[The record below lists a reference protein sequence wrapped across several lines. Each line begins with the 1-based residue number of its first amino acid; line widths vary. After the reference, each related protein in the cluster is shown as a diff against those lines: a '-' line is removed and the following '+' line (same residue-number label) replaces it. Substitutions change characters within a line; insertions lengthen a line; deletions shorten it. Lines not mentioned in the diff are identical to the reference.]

1 MTARK
6 RIIQLGLGI
15 AAAALL
21 AAVPPCSA
29 SAQDVVLFPETIQVE
44 RYTGTF
50 QKEFHIDIDGD
61 GEKEAIGYYYV
72 GSKRDG
78 YSISDVYSV
87 FDTNSESY
95 ILYRRIS
102 NDHMNYKFH
111 IIQDKNTNETF
122 LGYIYTDM
130 FGSEMLYRLYSDN
143 QSKLI
148 NSYNAN
154 TDGSDKLQA
163 YKTYMNNVDFLDE
176 MAYGHGDVDGDAD
189 VTVSDAVSI
198 LSYYAATAAG
208 QSPSFTELQKQAA
221 DFNQDGIITVEDA
234 VKTLSLYAEH
244 AAGIIDTVLL
254 PATIRRDST
263 IHSNFSDI
271 NVATTSNPFPLKE
284 GTLESTFYLD
294 IDNDGKKETIGQY
307 NHINTVGHNQ
317 VAMDRMFQVYD
328 NGAFQGSFGNIN
340 GMAFQNIMLIYDH
353 NIDKIYLV
361 NYWIKSATRH
371 AYAVLEDIYPSYNQS
386 NWNICVSSDS
396 SGGSHSN
403 TVRINING
411 KEATEQELYDY
422 MNQVEF
428 ISNPEEKEDILNQFK
443 EIITIYR

>member
-1 MTARK
+1 MTTKK
-6 RIIQLGLGI
+6 RILQLGLGI

-44 RYTGTF
+44 GYTGTF

-72 GSKRDG
+72 GLPNQ
-78 YSISDVYSV
+78 YAISDIYSV
-87 FDTNSESY
+87 SDVDSESY
-95 ILYRRIS
+95 VLYKRIT
-102 NDHMNYKFH
+102 NQHMNYKFH

-122 LGYIYTDM
+122 LGYIYTNM

-143 QSKLI
+143 QDELVSGYDAI
-148 NSYNAN
+148 ADSSNP
-154 TDGSDKLQA
+154 DKLQA

-221 DFNQDGIITVEDA
+221 DFNQDGIIAVEDA
-234 VKTLSLYAEH
+234 VKALSLYAEH
-244 AAGIIDTVLL
+244 AAGTVDTVLL
-254 PATIRRDST
+254 PTTIRKDSSFGNT
-263 IHSNFSDI
+263 
-271 NVATTSNPFPLKE
+271 NVATDSNPFPLKE

-328 NGAFQGSFGNIN
+328 NGAFQGSFGNI
-340 GMAFQNIMLIYDH
+340 MSAMTPQNIILIYDH
-353 NIDKIYLV
+353 NIDKIYLA
-361 NYWIKSATRH
+361 NYWIRYVTMH
-371 AYAVLEDIYPSYNQS
+371 GYAVLADIYPSYNQS
-386 NWNICVSSDS
+386 NWDIHVSTYS

-403 TVRINING
+403 TARINING

-422 MNQVEF
+422 LNQLEF

-443 EIITIYR
+443 EIITIY

>member
-1 MTARK
+1 MTAKK
-6 RIIQLGLGI
+6 RIVQLGLGV

-21 AAVPPCSA
+21 AAVQPCSA
-29 SAQDVVLFPETIQVE
+29 SAQDVLFPETIQVQK
-44 RYTGTF
+44 YTGTF
-50 QKEFHIDIDGD
+50 QKEFHIDIDSD

-189 VTVSDAVSI
+189 VTVSDAVAT

-221 DFNQDGIITVEDA
+221 DFNQDGIIAVDDA

-254 PATIRRDST
+254 PATTRKDSN
-263 IHSNFSDI
+263 SS
-271 NVATTSNPFPLKE
+271 SPYG
-284 GTLESTFYLD
+284 GTLKSIFYLD
-294 IDNDGKKETIGQY
+294 IDDDGKKETFGQY
-307 NHINTVGHNQ
+307 DHINLSFKLTS
-317 VAMDRMFQVYD
+317 DCIFQVYD
-328 NGAFQGSFGNIN
+328 DGTFQGSYGVGNDHT
-340 GMAFQNIMLIYDH
+340 NIWETMLVYDH
-353 NIDKIYLV
+353 NIDKIYLAD
-361 NYWIKSATRH
+361 YFSRPAG
-371 AYAVLEDIYPSYNQS
+371 AYGYTLLKDIYPSYNESS
-386 NWNICVSSDS
+386 NWGMSVY
-396 SGGSHSN
+396 GSHSN
-403 TVRINING
+403 VFEINING
-411 KEATEQELYDY
+411 KDATEQELYDY
-422 MNQVEF
+422 LNQLEF
-428 ISNPEEKEDILNQFK
+428 ISDPEEKESILNQFK
-443 EIITIYR
+443 LIITNY

>member
-1 MTARK
+1 MTVKK
-6 RIIQLGLGI
+6 RILQLGLGV

-29 SAQDVVLFPETIQVE
+29 SAQDVLFPETIQVE
-44 RYTGTF
+44 KYTGTF
-50 QKEFHIDIDGD
+50 QKEFHIDIDSD
-61 GEKEAIGYYYV
+61 GEKETIGYYYV

-111 IIQDKNTNETF
+111 IIQDKNTGETF

-234 VKTLSLYAEH
+234 VKTLSLYAKH

-263 IHSNFSDI
+263 IHSNFGDI

-328 NGAFQGSFGNIN
+328 NGAFQGSFGNI
-340 GMAFQNIMLIYDH
+340 MALQNIMLIYDH

-361 NYWIKSATRH
+361 NYWIKSATGH

>member
-1 MTARK
+1 MTAKK
-6 RIIQLGLGI
+6 RIVQLGLGV

-21 AAVPPCSA
+21 AAVQPCSA
-29 SAQDVVLFPETIQVE
+29 SAQDVLFPETIQVQK
-44 RYTGTF
+44 YTGTF
-50 QKEFHIDIDGD
+50 QKEFHIDIDSD

-111 IIQDKNTNETF
+111 IIQDKNTGETF

-189 VTVSDAVSI
+189 VTVSDAVAT

-221 DFNQDGIITVEDA
+221 DFNQDGIIAVDDA

-254 PATIRRDST
+254 PATTRKDSN
-263 IHSNFSDI
+263 SS
-271 NVATTSNPFPLKE
+271 SPYG
-284 GTLESTFYLD
+284 GTLKSIFYLD
-294 IDNDGKKETIGQY
+294 IDDDGKKETFGQY
-307 NHINTVGHNQ
+307 DHINLSFKLSS
-317 VAMDRMFQVYD
+317 DCIFQVYD
-328 NGAFQGSFGNIN
+328 DGTFQGSYGVGNDHT
-340 GMAFQNIMLIYDH
+340 NIWETMLVYDH
-353 NIDKIYLV
+353 NIDKIYLAD
-361 NYWIKSATRH
+361 YFSRPAG
-371 AYAVLEDIYPSYNQS
+371 AYGYTLLKDIYPSYNESS
-386 NWNICVSSDS
+386 NWGMSVY
-396 SGGSHSN
+396 GSHSN
-403 TVRINING
+403 VFEINING
-411 KEATEQELYDY
+411 KDATEQELYDY
-422 MNQVEF
+422 LNQLEF
-428 ISNPEEKEDILNQFK
+428 ISDPEEKESILNQFK
-443 EIITIYR
+443 LIITNY

>member
-1 MTARK
+1 MTAKK
-6 RIIQLGLGI
+6 RILQLGLGV
-15 AAAALL
+15 AAATLL

-44 RYTGTF
+44 KYTGTF
-50 QKEFHIDIDGD
+50 QKEFHIDIDSD
-61 GEKEAIGYYYV
+61 GEKETIGYYYV

-111 IIQDKNTNETF
+111 IIQDKNTGETF

-189 VTVSDAVSI
+189 VTVSDAVAI

-208 QSPSFTELQKQAA
+208 QSPSFTEPQKQAA
-221 DFNQDGIITVEDA
+221 DFNQDGIIAVEDA

-244 AAGIIDTVLL
+244 AAGMVDTVLL
-254 PATIRRDST
+254 PANIRRDSSFGNT
-263 IHSNFSDI
+263 
-271 NVATTSNPFPLKE
+271 NVATDYNPFPLKE

-294 IDNDGKKETIGQY
+294 IDDDGKKETIGQY
-307 NHINTVGHNQ
+307 SHINTVGYNQ
-317 VAMDRMFQVYD
+317 AAMDRMFQVYD
-328 NGAFQGSFGNIN
+328 NGAFQGSFGNIMN

-361 NYWIKSATRH
+361 NYWSRMVALCG
-371 AYAVLEDIYPSYNQS
+371 AASLEDAYSQDESSY
-386 NWNICVSSDS
+386 WGITVSSS
-396 SGGSHSN
+396 
-403 TVRINING
+403 TTEKPTICING

-422 MNQVEF
+422 LNQLEF
-428 ISNPEEKEDILNQFK
+428 ISNPEEKEDILNPFK
-443 EIITIYR
+443 EIITIY

>member
-6 RIIQLGLGI
+6 RILQLGLGV

-44 RYTGTF
+44 GYTGTF

-72 GSKRDG
+72 GSPNQ
-78 YSISDVYSV
+78 YPISGIYSV
-87 FDTNSESY
+87 SDNGSEPY
-95 ILYRRIS
+95 ILYNRTANQRENCKI
-102 NDHMNYKFH
+102 H

-122 LGYIYTDM
+122 IGYNTIVTNRSD
-130 FGSEMLYRLYSDN
+130 SLYRLYSDN

-148 NSYNAN
+148 INYRAEIDDSN
-154 TDGSDKLQA
+154 KLEA
-163 YKTYMNNVDFLDE
+163 YKTYMKNVDFLDE

-221 DFNQDGIITVEDA
+221 DFNQDGMISVEDA

-254 PATIRRDST
+254 PATIRQDS
-263 IHSNFSDI
+263 SLFS
-271 NVATTSNPFPLKE
+271 FYG

-294 IDNDGKKETIGQY
+294 IDGDGKEETIGRY
-307 NHINTVGHNQ
+307 DHIKGRYELCS
-317 VAMDRMFQVYD
+317 DCIFQVYD
-328 NGAFQGSFGNIN
+328 DGTFQGSFGGNTDSQI
-340 GMAFQNIMLIYDH
+340 FSHTMLVYDH
-353 NIDKIYLV
+353 NIDEIYLANCGGHLTLGCGSPGLRNLYP
-361 NYWIKSATRH
+361 NYGKYIIYIETTGMKPDIKINGKDATKQ
-371 AYAVLEDIYPSYNQS
+371 EIYDYLDQ
-386 NWNICVSSDS
+386 IEIISSDS
-396 SGGSHSN
+396 N
-403 TVRINING
+403 D
-411 KEATEQELYDY
+411 EQLLE
-422 MNQVEF
+422 
-428 ISNPEEKEDILNQFK
+428 QFK
-443 EIITIYR
+443 KLIIDRYL

>member
-6 RIIQLGLGI
+6 RIVQLGLGV

-21 AAVPPCSA
+21 AVVPPCSA

-50 QKEFHIDIDGD
+50 QKEFHIDIDDD

-111 IIQDKNTNETF
+111 IIQDKNTGETF

-130 FGSEMLYRLYSDN
+130 FGSEMLYRFYSDN

-148 NSYNAN
+148 SSYNAN

-189 VTVSDAVSI
+189 VTVSDAVAI

-221 DFNQDGIITVEDA
+221 DFNQDGIVTVEDA

-254 PATIRRDST
+254 PANIRRDSSFGNT
-263 IHSNFSDI
+263 
-271 NVATTSNPFPLKE
+271 NVATDSNPFPLKK
-284 GTLESTFYLD
+284 GTLKSTFYLD

-328 NGAFQGSFGNIN
+328 NGVFHDSYGATIDNMNFWKT
-340 GMAFQNIMLIYDH
+340 MLVYDH
-353 NIDKIYLV
+353 NIDKAYLI
-361 NYWIKSATRH
+361 NYWTRPAARY
-371 AYAVLEDIYPSYNQS
+371 AYAVLADIYPSYNQS

-396 SGGSHSN
+396 PSGSHSN
-403 TVRINING
+403 TAKINING

-428 ISNPEEKEDILNQFK
+428 ISDPEEKEDILNQFK
-443 EIITIYR
+443 EIITIY

>member
-6 RIIQLGLGI
+6 RILQLGLGV

-29 SAQDVVLFPETIQVE
+29 SAQDVLFPETIQIE
-44 RYTGTF
+44 GYTGTGTF

-72 GSKRDG
+72 GSPDR
-78 YSISDVYSV
+78 YAISDIYSV
-87 FDTNSESY
+87 YDNDSESY
-95 ILYRRIS
+95 VLYKAIV
-102 NDHMNYKFH
+102 NQHMQYKFH
-111 IIQDKNTNETF
+111 IIQDKNTGETF

-163 YKTYMNNVDFLDE
+163 YKTYMKNVDFLDE

-221 DFNQDGIITVEDA
+221 DFNQDGIVTVEDA

-254 PATIRRDST
+254 PTTIRKDSRFGNT
-263 IHSNFSDI
+263 
-271 NVATTSNPFPLKE
+271 NVATDSNPFPLKK
-284 GTLESTFYLD
+284 GTLEATFYLD
-294 IDNDGKKETIGQY
+294 IDDDGKKETIGRY
-307 NHINTVGHNQ
+307 NHINSVGYNQ
-317 VAMDRMFQVYD
+317 ISMDRVFQVYD
-328 NGAFQGSFGNIN
+328 NGIFEGSYGNVMDGIAFKET
-340 GMAFQNIMLIYDH
+340 ALVYDH
-353 NIDKIYLV
+353 NINKYTLA
-361 NYWIKSATRH
+361 NYWSRMVALCG
-371 AYAVLEDIYPSYNQS
+371 AASLEDAYSQDESSY
-386 NWNICVSSDS
+386 WGITVSSS
-396 SGGSHSN
+396 
-403 TVRINING
+403 TTEKTTICING

-443 EIITIYR
+443 EIITIY

>member
-6 RIIQLGLGI
+6 RILQLGLGVV
-15 AAAALL
+15 AAALL
-21 AAVPPCSA
+21 AAVQPCSA
-29 SAQDVVLFPETIQVE
+29 SAQEVLFAETIQVE

-111 IIQDKNTNETF
+111 IIQDKNTGETF

-189 VTVSDAVSI
+189 VTVSDAVAI

-208 QSPSFTELQKQAA
+208 QSPSFTEPQKKAA
-221 DFNQDGIITVEDA
+221 DFNQDGIVTVEDA

-254 PATIRRDST
+254 PANIRRDSSFGNT
-263 IHSNFSDI
+263 
-271 NVATTSNPFPLKE
+271 NVATDSNPFPLKK

-328 NGAFQGSFGNIN
+328 NGVFHNSYGATIDNMNFWKT
-340 GMAFQNIMLIYDH
+340 MLVYDH

-361 NYWIKSATRH
+361 NYWTRPAARY
-371 AYAVLEDIYPSYNQS
+371 AYAVLADIYPSYNQS

-396 SGGSHSN
+396 PSGSHSN
-403 TVRINING
+403 TARINING

-443 EIITIYR
+443 EIITIY

>member
-6 RIIQLGLGI
+6 RIVQLGLGV

-29 SAQDVVLFPETIQVE
+29 SAQDVLFPETIQIE
-44 RYTGTF
+44 GYTGTGTF

-72 GSKRDG
+72 GSPDR
-78 YSISDVYSV
+78 YAISDIYSV
-87 FDTNSESY
+87 YDNDSESY
-95 ILYRRIS
+95 VLYKTIV
-102 NDHMNYKFH
+102 NQHMQYKFH
-111 IIQDKNTNETF
+111 IIQDKNTGETF

-163 YKTYMNNVDFLDE
+163 YKTYMKNVDFLDE

-221 DFNQDGIITVEDA
+221 DFNQDGIVTVEDA

-244 AAGIIDTVLL
+244 AAGMVDTVLL
-254 PATIRRDST
+254 PTTIRKDS
-263 IHSNFSDI
+263 SPFS
-271 NVATTSNPFPLKE
+271 LYG

-294 IDNDGKKETIGQY
+294 IDGDGKEETIGRY
-307 NHINTVGHNQ
+307 DHIKGRRELCS
-317 VAMDRMFQVYD
+317 DCIFQVYD
-328 NGAFQGSFGNIN
+328 DGTFQGSFGGNTDSQI
-340 GMAFQNIMLIYDH
+340 FSHTMLVYDH
-353 NIDKIYLV
+353 NID
-361 NYWIKSATRH
+361 
-371 AYAVLEDIYPSYNQS
+371 
-386 NWNICVSSDS
+386 
-396 SGGSHSN
+396 
-403 TVRINING
+403 
-411 KEATEQELYDY
+411 
-422 MNQVEF
+422 
-428 ISNPEEKEDILNQFK
+428 
-443 EIITIYR
+443 

>member
-1 MTARK
+1 MTAKK
-6 RIIQLGLGI
+6 RIVQLGLGV

-21 AAVPPCSA
+21 AAVQPCSA
-29 SAQDVVLFPETIQVE
+29 SAQDVLFPETIQVQK
-44 RYTGTF
+44 YTGTF
-50 QKEFHIDIDGD
+50 QKEFHIDIDSD

-111 IIQDKNTNETF
+111 IIQDKNTNENF
-122 LGYIYTDM
+122 LVYIYTDM

-189 VTVSDAVSI
+189 VTVSDAVAT

-221 DFNQDGIITVEDA
+221 DFNQDGIIAVDDA

-254 PATIRRDST
+254 PATTRKDSN
-263 IHSNFSDI
+263 SS
-271 NVATTSNPFPLKE
+271 SPYG
-284 GTLESTFYLD
+284 GTLKSIFYLD
-294 IDNDGKKETIGQY
+294 IDDDGKKETFGQY
-307 NHINTVGHNQ
+307 DHINLSFKLSS
-317 VAMDRMFQVYD
+317 DCIFQVYD
-328 NGAFQGSFGNIN
+328 DGTFQGSYGVGNDHT
-340 GMAFQNIMLIYDH
+340 NIWETMLVYDH
-353 NIDKIYLV
+353 NIDKIYLAD
-361 NYWIKSATRH
+361 YFSRPAG
-371 AYAVLEDIYPSYNQS
+371 AYGYTLLKDIYPSYNESS
-386 NWNICVSSDS
+386 NWGMSVY
-396 SGGSHSN
+396 GSHSN
-403 TVRINING
+403 VFEINING
-411 KEATEQELYDY
+411 KDATEQELYDY
-422 MNQVEF
+422 LNQLEF
-428 ISNPEEKEDILNQFK
+428 ISDPEEKESILNQFK
-443 EIITIYR
+443 LIITNY

>member
-6 RIIQLGLGI
+6 RILQLGLGV

-21 AAVPPCSA
+21 AAVQPCSA

-50 QKEFHIDIDGD
+50 QKEFHIDIDSD
-61 GEKEAIGYYYV
+61 GEKETIGYYYV

-95 ILYRRIS
+95 TLYKRIS

-111 IIQDKNTNETF
+111 IIQDKNTGETF

-130 FGSEMLYRLYSDN
+130 FGSEMLYRFYSDN

-148 NSYNAN
+148 SSYNAN

-189 VTVSDAVSI
+189 VTVSDAVAT

-221 DFNQDGIITVEDA
+221 EDA

-244 AAGIIDTVLL
+244 AAGMVDTVLL
-254 PATIRRDST
+254 PTTIRKDS
-263 IHSNFSDI
+263 SPFS
-271 NVATTSNPFPLKE
+271 LYG

-294 IDNDGKKETIGQY
+294 IDGDGKEETIGRY
-307 NHINTVGHNQ
+307 DHIKGRHELCS
-317 VAMDRMFQVYD
+317 DCIFQVYD
-328 NGAFQGSFGNIN
+328 DGTFQGSFGGNTDSQI
-340 GMAFQNIMLIYDH
+340 FSHTMLAYDH
-353 NIDKIYLV
+353 NIDKIYLADCV
-361 NYWIKSATRH
+361 GHLILGCGSPGLQNLYPNYGKYIIYIEATGMKP
-371 AYAVLEDIYPSYNQS
+371 YAGINGKDATKQEIYDYLDQ
-386 NWNICVSSDS
+386 IEIISSDS
-396 SGGSHSN
+396 N
-403 TVRINING
+403 D
-411 KEATEQELYDY
+411 EQLLE
-422 MNQVEF
+422 
-428 ISNPEEKEDILNQFK
+428 QFK
-443 EIITIYR
+443 ELIIDRYL

>member
-1 MTARK
+1 MTVKK
-6 RIIQLGLGI
+6 RILQLGLGV
-15 AAAALL
+15 AAAASL

-44 RYTGTF
+44 GYTGTF

-61 GEKEAIGYYYV
+61 KEKEIIGYY
-72 GSKRDG
+72 
-78 YSISDVYSV
+78 SINSDEYAQTSIYYV
-87 FDTNSESY
+87 FDSDSEPS
-95 ILYRRIS
+95 ILYKKLH
-102 NDHMNYKFH
+102 NDHMRYEFH
-111 IIQDKNTNETF
+111 IIQDKNINETF
-122 LGYIYTDM
+122 LGYIYTNT
-130 FGSEMLYRLYSDN
+130 FGSEMLCRLYSDN
-143 QSKLI
+143 QSELMIGYDAVVDPPDPDEVKKYE
-148 NSYNAN
+148 N
-154 TDGSDKLQA
+154 
-163 YKTYMNNVDFLDE
+163 YMKNVNFLDE

-221 DFNQDGIITVEDA
+221 DFNQDGIIAVEDA
-234 VKTLSLYAEH
+234 VETLSLYAEH

-254 PATIRRDST
+254 PANIRRDSSFGNT
-263 IHSNFSDI
+263 
-271 NVATTSNPFPLKE
+271 NVATDSNPFPLKE

-307 NHINTVGHNQ
+307 NHINTVDHIQ

-328 NGAFQGSFGNIN
+328 NGAFQGSFGNIMN
-340 GMAFQNIMLIYDH
+340 GMTLQNIMLIYDH

-361 NYWIKSATRH
+361 NYWIRSVAMY

-396 SGGSHSN
+396 PSGSHSN
-403 TVRINING
+403 AFKINING

-443 EIITIYR
+443 EIITIY

>member
-6 RIIQLGLGI
+6 RIVQLGLGV

-21 AAVPPCSA
+21 AAVQPCSA
-29 SAQDVVLFPETIQVE
+29 SAQDVLFPETIQVQE
-44 RYTGTF
+44 YTGTF
-50 QKEFHIDIDGD
+50 QKEFHIDIDSD

-72 GSKRDG
+72 GSKRYN

-95 ILYRRIS
+95 TLYKRIS

-111 IIQDKNTNETF
+111 IIQDKNTGETF

-130 FGSEMLYRLYSDN
+130 FGSEMLYRFYSDN

-148 NSYNAN
+148 SSYNAN

-163 YKTYMNNVDFLDE
+163 YKTYMKNVDFLDE

-189 VTVSDAVSI
+189 VTVSDAVAT

-221 DFNQDGIITVEDA
+221 DFNQDGIVTVEDA

-254 PATIRRDST
+254 PANIRRDSSFGNT
-263 IHSNFSDI
+263 
-271 NVATTSNPFPLKE
+271 NVATDSNPFPLKK
-284 GTLESTFYLD
+284 GTLKSTFYLD

-328 NGAFQGSFGNIN
+328 NGVFQGSFGNIMN
-340 GMAFQNIMLIYDH
+340 GMALQNIMLIYDH

-361 NYWIKSATRH
+361 NYWIQSVTMY

>member
-6 RIIQLGLGI
+6 RIVQLGLGV

-21 AAVPPCSA
+21 AAVQPCSA
-29 SAQDVVLFPETIQVE
+29 SAQEVLFAETIQVE

-111 IIQDKNTNETF
+111 IIQDKNTGETF

-163 YKTYMNNVDFLDE
+163 YKTYMKNVDFLDE

-189 VTVSDAVSI
+189 VTVSDAVAT

-208 QSPSFTELQKQAA
+208 QSPSFTEPQKKAA
-221 DFNQDGIITVEDA
+221 DFNQDGMISVEDA

-254 PATIRRDST
+254 PTTIRKDSRFGNT
-263 IHSNFSDI
+263 
-271 NVATTSNPFPLKE
+271 NVATDSNPFPLKK
-284 GTLESTFYLD
+284 GTLEATFYLD
-294 IDNDGKKETIGQY
+294 IDDDGKKETIGRY
-307 NHINTVGHNQ
+307 NHINSVGYNQ
-317 VAMDRMFQVYD
+317 ISMDRVFQVYD
-328 NGAFQGSFGNIN
+328 NGIFEGSYGNVMDGIAFKET
-340 GMAFQNIMLIYDH
+340 ALVYDH
-353 NIDKIYLV
+353 NINKYTLA
-361 NYWIKSATRH
+361 NYWSRMVALWG
-371 AYAVLEDIYPSYNQS
+371 AASLEDAYSQDESSY
-386 NWNICVSSDS
+386 WGITVSSS
-396 SGGSHSN
+396 
-403 TVRINING
+403 TTEKTTICING

-443 EIITIYR
+443 EIITIY

>member
-1 MTARK
+1 MTAKK
-6 RIIQLGLGI
+6 RILQLGLGV

-29 SAQDVVLFPETIQVE
+29 SAQDVLFPETIQVE
-44 RYTGTF
+44 KYTGTF
-50 QKEFHIDIDGD
+50 QKEFHIDIDSD
-61 GEKEAIGYYYV
+61 GEKETIGYYYV

-111 IIQDKNTNETF
+111 IIQDKNTGETF

-208 QSPSFTELQKQAA
+208 QSPSFTEPQKQAA
-221 DFNQDGIITVEDA
+221 DFNQDGIVTVEDA

-254 PATIRRDST
+254 PATTRKY
-263 IHSNFSDI
+263 SNFS
-271 NVATTSNPFPLKE
+271 SLYG
-284 GTLESTFYLD
+284 GTLKSTFYLD
-294 IDNDGKKETIGQY
+294 IDDDGKKETFGQY
-307 NHINTVGHNQ
+307 DHINLSYKLSS
-317 VAMDRMFQVYD
+317 DCIFQVYD
-328 NGAFQGSFGNIN
+328 DGTFQGSYGVGNDHT
-340 GMAFQNIMLIYDH
+340 NIWETMLVYGH
-353 NIDKIYLV
+353 NIDKIYLAD
-361 NYWIKSATRH
+361 YFSRPAA
-371 AYAVLEDIYPSYNQS
+371 AYGYTVLRDIYPSYNESS
-386 NWNICVSSDS
+386 NWGISVSSDS
-396 SGGSHSN
+396 PWGSHSN
-403 TVRINING
+403 TARINING

-443 EIITIYR
+443 LIITNY

>member
-1 MTARK
+1 MTVKK
-6 RIIQLGLGI
+6 RIIQLGLGV

-29 SAQDVVLFPETIQVE
+29 SAQDVLFAETIQVE

-61 GEKEAIGYYYV
+61 GEKETIGYYYV

-111 IIQDKNTNETF
+111 IIQDKNTGETF

-163 YKTYMNNVDFLDE
+163 YKTYMKNVDFLDE

-189 VTVSDAVSI
+189 VTVSDAVAI

-208 QSPSFTELQKQAA
+208 QSPSFTEPQKKAA
-221 DFNQDGIITVEDA
+221 DFNQDGMISVEDA

-254 PATIRRDST
+254 PTTIRKDSRFGNT
-263 IHSNFSDI
+263 
-271 NVATTSNPFPLKE
+271 NVATDSNPFPLKK
-284 GTLESTFYLD
+284 GTLEATFYLD
-294 IDNDGKKETIGQY
+294 IDDDGKKETIGRY
-307 NHINTVGHNQ
+307 NHINSVGYNQ
-317 VAMDRMFQVYD
+317 ISMDRVFQVYD
-328 NGAFQGSFGNIN
+328 NGIFEGSYGNVMDGIAFKET
-340 GMAFQNIMLIYDH
+340 ALVYDH
-353 NIDKIYLV
+353 NINKYTLA
-361 NYWIKSATRH
+361 NYWSRMVALWG
-371 AYAVLEDIYPSYNQS
+371 AASLEDAYSQDESSY
-386 NWNICVSSDS
+386 WGITVSSS
-396 SGGSHSN
+396 
-403 TVRINING
+403 TTEKTTICING

-443 EIITIYR
+443 EIITIY

>member
-6 RIIQLGLGI
+6 RILQLGLGV
-15 AAAALL
+15 AAAASLV
-21 AAVPPCSA
+21 AVQPCSA
-29 SAQDVVLFPETIQVE
+29 SAQEVLFAETIQVE

-95 ILYRRIS
+95 ILYRIIS

-111 IIQDKNTNETF
+111 IIQDKNTGETF

-163 YKTYMNNVDFLDE
+163 YKTYMKNVDFLDE

-189 VTVSDAVSI
+189 VTVSDAVAT

-208 QSPSFTELQKQAA
+208 QSPSFTEPQKKAA
-221 DFNQDGIITVEDA
+221 DFNQDGMISVEDA

-254 PATIRRDST
+254 PANIRRDSSFGNT
-263 IHSNFSDI
+263 
-271 NVATTSNPFPLKE
+271 NVATDSNPFPLKK
-284 GTLESTFYLD
+284 GTLKSTFYLD

-328 NGAFQGSFGNIN
+328 NGVFQGSFGNIMN
-340 GMAFQNIMLIYDH
+340 GMALQNIMLIYDH

-361 NYWIKSATRH
+361 NYWIQSVTMY

>member
-1 MTARK
+1 MTAKK
-6 RIIQLGLGI
+6 RIVQLGLGV

-21 AAVPPCSA
+21 AAVQPCSA
-29 SAQDVVLFPETIQVE
+29 SAQDVLFPETIQVQK
-44 RYTGTF
+44 YTGTF
-50 QKEFHIDIDGD
+50 QKEFHIDIDSD

-189 VTVSDAVSI
+189 VTVSDAVAT

-221 DFNQDGIITVEDA
+221 DFNQDGIIAVDDA

-254 PATIRRDST
+254 PATTRKDSN
-263 IHSNFSDI
+263 SS
-271 NVATTSNPFPLKE
+271 SPYG
-284 GTLESTFYLD
+284 GTLKSIFYLD
-294 IDNDGKKETIGQY
+294 IDDDGKKETFGQY
-307 NHINTVGHNQ
+307 DHINLSFKLSS
-317 VAMDRMFQVYD
+317 DCIFQVYD
-328 NGAFQGSFGNIN
+328 DGTFQGSYGVGNDHT
-340 GMAFQNIMLIYDH
+340 NIWETMLVYDH
-353 NIDKIYLV
+353 NIDKIYLAD
-361 NYWIKSATRH
+361 YFSRPAG
-371 AYAVLEDIYPSYNQS
+371 AYGYTLLKDIYLSYNESS
-386 NWNICVSSDS
+386 NWGMSVY
-396 SGGSHSN
+396 GSHSN
-403 TVRINING
+403 VFEINING
-411 KEATEQELYDY
+411 KDATEQELYDY
-422 MNQVEF
+422 LNQLEF
-428 ISNPEEKEDILNQFK
+428 ISDPEEKESILNQFK
-443 EIITIYR
+443 LIITNY

>member
-1 MTARK
+1 MTVK
-6 RIIQLGLGI
+6 KKIVQLGLGI

-21 AAVPPCSA
+21 AAVQPCSA
-29 SAQDVVLFPETIQVE
+29 SAQEVLFAETIQVE

-87 FDTNSESY
+87 FDTNSKSY

-111 IIQDKNTNETF
+111 IIQDKNTGETF

-163 YKTYMNNVDFLDE
+163 YKTYMKNVDFLDE

-189 VTVSDAVSI
+189 VTVSDAVAT

-208 QSPSFTELQKQAA
+208 QSPSFTEPQKKAA
-221 DFNQDGIITVEDA
+221 DFNQDGIVTVEDA

-254 PATIRRDST
+254 PANIRRDSSFGNT
-263 IHSNFSDI
+263 
-271 NVATTSNPFPLKE
+271 NVATDSNPFPLKK
-284 GTLESTFYLD
+284 GTLESIFYLD

-328 NGAFQGSFGNIN
+328 NSVFHDSYGATIDNMNFWKT
-340 GMAFQNIMLIYDH
+340 MLVYDH
-353 NIDKIYLV
+353 NIDKAYLI
-361 NYWIKSATRH
+361 NYWTRPAATY

-396 SGGSHSN
+396 PSGSHSN
-403 TVRINING
+403 AFKINING

-428 ISNPEEKEDILNQFK
+428 ISDPEEKEDILNQFK
-443 EIITIYR
+443 LIITNY

>member
-1 MTARK
+1 MTAKK
-6 RIIQLGLGI
+6 RIVQLGLGV

-21 AAVPPCSA
+21 AAVQPCSA
-29 SAQDVVLFPETIQVE
+29 SAQDVLFPETIQIE
-44 RYTGTF
+44 GYKGTGTF

-72 GSKRDG
+72 GSVADQ
-78 YSISDVYSV
+78 YAISDIYSV
-87 FDTNSESY
+87 LDNDSESY
-95 ILYRRIS
+95 VLYKAIPNQRVQ
-102 NDHMNYKFH
+102 HKFH
-111 IIQDKNTNETF
+111 IIQDKNTDETF
-122 LGYIYTDM
+122 LGYIYTNT

-208 QSPSFTELQKQAA
+208 QSPSFTELQKKAA
-221 DFNQDGIITVEDA
+221 DFNQDGIIAVEDA
-234 VKTLSLYAEH
+234 VETLSLYAEH

-254 PATIRRDST
+254 PANIRRDSSFGNT
-263 IHSNFSDI
+263 
-271 NVATTSNPFPLKE
+271 NVATDSNPFPLKE
-284 GTLESTFYLD
+284 GTLEATFYLD
-294 IDNDGKKETIGQY
+294 IDDDGKKETIGRY
-307 NHINTVGHNQ
+307 NHINSVGYNKIS
-317 VAMDRMFQVYD
+317 MDRVFQVYD
-328 NGAFQGSFGNIN
+328 NGIFEGSYGNVIDGIAFKET
-340 GMAFQNIMLIYDH
+340 ALVYDH
-353 NIDKIYLV
+353 NINKYTLA
-361 NYWIKSATRH
+361 NYWSRMVALWG
-371 AYAVLEDIYPSYNQS
+371 AASLEDAYSQDESSY
-386 NWNICVSSDS
+386 WGITVSSS
-396 SGGSHSN
+396 
-403 TVRINING
+403 TTEKTTICING

-443 EIITIYR
+443 EIITIY

>member
-6 RIIQLGLGI
+6 RILQLGLGVV
-15 AAAALL
+15 AAALL
-21 AAVPPCSA
+21 AAVQPCSA
-29 SAQDVVLFPETIQVE
+29 SAQEVLFAETIQVE

-111 IIQDKNTNETF
+111 IIQDKNTGETF

-189 VTVSDAVSI
+189 VTVSDAVAI

-208 QSPSFTELQKQAA
+208 QSPSFTEPQKKAA
-221 DFNQDGIITVEDA
+221 DFNQDGIVTVEDA

-254 PATIRRDST
+254 PANIRRDS
-263 IHSNFSDI
+263 NFS
-271 NVATTSNPFPLKE
+271 SLYG
-284 GTLESTFYLD
+284 GTLKSTFYLD
-294 IDNDGKKETIGQY
+294 IDDDGKKETFGQY
-307 NHINTVGHNQ
+307 DHINLSYKLSS
-317 VAMDRMFQVYD
+317 DCIFQVYD
-328 NGAFQGSFGNIN
+328 DGTFQGSYGVGNDHT
-340 GMAFQNIMLIYDH
+340 NIWETMLVYDH
-353 NIDKIYLV
+353 NIDKIYLAD
-361 NYWIKSATRH
+361 YFSRPAG
-371 AYAVLEDIYPSYNQS
+371 AYGYTFLRDIYLSYNESS
-386 NWNICVSSDS
+386 NWGMSVY
-396 SGGSHSN
+396 GSHSN
-403 TVRINING
+403 VFEINING
-411 KEATEQELYDY
+411 KDATEQELYDY
-422 MNQVEF
+422 LNQLEF

-443 EIITIYR
+443 LIITNY

>member
-1 MTARK
+1 MTAKK
-6 RIIQLGLGI
+6 RILQLGLGV
-15 AAAALL
+15 ATAALL
-21 AAVPPCSA
+21 AVVPPCSA

-50 QKEFHIDIDGD
+50 QKEFHIDIDDD

-111 IIQDKNTNETF
+111 IIQDKNTGETF

-130 FGSEMLYRLYSDN
+130 FGSEMLYRFYSDN

-148 NSYNAN
+148 SSYNAN

-189 VTVSDAVSI
+189 VTVSDAVAI

-221 DFNQDGIITVEDA
+221 DFNQDGIVTVEDA

-254 PATIRRDST
+254 PANIRRDSSFGNT
-263 IHSNFSDI
+263 
-271 NVATTSNPFPLKE
+271 NVATDSNPFPLKK
-284 GTLESTFYLD
+284 GTLKSTFYLD

-328 NGAFQGSFGNIN
+328 NGVFHDSYGATIDNMNFWKT
-340 GMAFQNIMLIYDH
+340 MLVYDH
-353 NIDKIYLV
+353 NIDKAYLI
-361 NYWIKSATRH
+361 NYWTRPAARY
-371 AYAVLEDIYPSYNQS
+371 AYAVLADIYPSYNQS

-396 SGGSHSN
+396 PSGSHSN
-403 TVRINING
+403 TAKINING

-428 ISNPEEKEDILNQFK
+428 ISDPEEKEDILNQFK
-443 EIITIYR
+443 EIITIY

>member
-1 MTARK
+1 MTVK
-6 RIIQLGLGI
+6 KKIVQLGLGI

-21 AAVPPCSA
+21 EAVPPCSA
-29 SAQDVVLFPETIQVE
+29 SAQEVLFPETIQVE
-44 RYTGTF
+44 EYTGTF

-61 GEKEAIGYYYV
+61 GEKETIGYYYV

-95 ILYRRIS
+95 TLYKRIS
-102 NDHMNYKFH
+102 SDHMNYKFH
-111 IIQDKNTNETF
+111 IIQDNNTNETF
-122 LGYIYTDM
+122 LGYVYTIL
-130 FGSEMLYRLYSDN
+130 GNEMLYRFYSDN
-143 QSKLI
+143 ESKLI
-148 NSYNAN
+148 IGYRPRPSNS
-154 TDGSDKLQA
+154 SDELEA

-208 QSPSFTELQKQAA
+208 QSPSFTEPQKQAA
-221 DFNQDGIITVEDA
+221 DFNQDGIIAVEDA
-234 VKTLSLYAEH
+234 VETLSLYAEH

-254 PATIRRDST
+254 PANIRRDSSFGNT
-263 IHSNFSDI
+263 
-271 NVATTSNPFPLKE
+271 NVATDSNPFPLKE
-284 GTLESTFYLD
+284 GTLEATFYLD
-294 IDNDGKKETIGQY
+294 IDDDGKKETIGRY
-307 NHINTVGHNQ
+307 NHINSVGYNQ
-317 VAMDRMFQVYD
+317 ISMDRVFQVYD
-328 NGAFQGSFGNIN
+328 NGAFQGSFGNIMN
-340 GMAFQNIMLIYDH
+340 GMALQNIMLIYDH

-361 NYWIKSATRH
+361 NYWSRMVALWG
-371 AYAVLEDIYPSYNQS
+371 AASLEDAYSQDESSY
-386 NWNICVSSDS
+386 WGITVSSS
-396 SGGSHSN
+396 
-403 TVRINING
+403 TTEKTTICING

>member
-1 MTARK
+1 MTAKK
-6 RIIQLGLGI
+6 RILQLGLGV

-29 SAQDVVLFPETIQVE
+29 SAQDVLFPETIQVE
-44 RYTGTF
+44 KYTGTF
-50 QKEFHIDIDGD
+50 QKEFHIDIDSD
-61 GEKEAIGYYYV
+61 DEKETIGYYYV

-102 NDHMNYKFH
+102 NYHMNYKFH
-111 IIQDKNTNETF
+111 IIQDKNTGETF

-208 QSPSFTELQKQAA
+208 QSPSFTEPQKQAA
-221 DFNQDGIITVEDA
+221 DFNQDGIVTVEDA

-254 PATIRRDST
+254 PATTRKY
-263 IHSNFSDI
+263 SNFS
-271 NVATTSNPFPLKE
+271 SLYG
-284 GTLESTFYLD
+284 GTLKSTFYLD
-294 IDNDGKKETIGQY
+294 IDDDGKKETFGQY
-307 NHINTVGHNQ
+307 DHINLSYKLSS
-317 VAMDRMFQVYD
+317 DCIFQVYD
-328 NGAFQGSFGNIN
+328 DGTFQGSYGVGNDHT
-340 GMAFQNIMLIYDH
+340 NIWETMLVYDH
-353 NIDKIYLV
+353 NIDKIYLAD
-361 NYWIKSATRH
+361 YFSRPAA
-371 AYAVLEDIYPSYNQS
+371 AYGYTVLRDIYPSYNESS
-386 NWNICVSSDS
+386 NWGISVSSDS
-396 SGGSHSN
+396 PWGSHSN
-403 TVRINING
+403 TARINING

-443 EIITIYR
+443 LIITNY

>member
-1 MTARK
+1 MTAKK
-6 RIIQLGLGI
+6 RILQLGLGV

-50 QKEFHIDIDGD
+50 QKEFHIDIDDD

-111 IIQDKNTNETF
+111 IIQDKNTGETF

-130 FGSEMLYRLYSDN
+130 FGSEMLYRFYSDN

-148 NSYNAN
+148 SSYNAN

-234 VKTLSLYAEH
+234 VKTLSLYAKH

-263 IHSNFSDI
+263 IHSNFGDI

-328 NGAFQGSFGNIN
+328 NGAFQGSFGNI
-340 GMAFQNIMLIYDH
+340 MALQNIMLIYDH

-361 NYWIKSATRH
+361 NYWIKSATGH